1 MAEWTNAEKGVNSAV
16 NPNNLKDLT
25 FRSPS
30 FLERLKGMLGVD
42 FYRLFHTPLLYIFL
56 GIAAIIPA
64 MLIAMTGMAG
74 PNGEPSEPL
83 FTNVWQAIAAPVPV
97 YGFEGIDKY
106 ANMNM
111 VFIFGG
117 IMVSIFIGHDYKSG
131 YVKQLFTTHPKK
143 IDYMLSKSLTCAFAM
158 AAMCVAYVFGA
169 VVAGALT
176 QTDFHVNALHLL
188 SAVFGKMVM
197 SLGWASLY
205 TFLNVIFRKYFGVS
219 IASSFFF
226 GTGIPVIGV
235 GAVIGGTPLLNIF
248 LYGASVYACL
258 SAGFV
263 NFLVCTIVSL
273 VCFAVYNFVGAFV
286 LSKSDV
292 Y

>member
-1 MAEWTNAEKGVNSAV
+1 MENAC
-16 NPNNLKDLT
+16 NLK
-25 FRSPS
+25 FESPS
-30 FLERLKGMLGVD
+30 FLKRIKSMLGVD
-42 FYRLFHTPLLYIFL
+42 FYRLFHTPLFYIFL
-56 GIAAIIPA
+56 AIAAIIPA
-64 MLIAMTGMAG
+64 MLIGTGGASG
-74 PNGEPSEPL
+74 PNGEPAEPI
-83 FTNVWQAIAAPVPV
+83 FTNVWQAIAADTPI

-131 YVKQLFTTHPKK
+131 YVKQLFTTHAKK
-143 IDYMLSKSLTCAFAM
+143 IDYSLSKSLTCAFAM
-158 AAMCVAYVFGA
+158 ACMCATYLLGA
-169 VVAGALT
+169 VAAGVLTGLSFEVNVYGLICAL
-176 QTDFHVNALHLL
+176 L
-188 SAVFGKMVM
+188 GKIVM

-205 TFLNVIFRKYFGVS
+205 TFLNVIFRRYFGVS

-226 GTGIPVIGV
+226 GTGILVIGIGSVV
-235 GAVIGGTPLLNIF
+235 GNLSVLNAF

-258 SAGFV
+258 SSTFINV
-263 NFLVCTIVSL
+263 IVCLVVS
-273 VCFAVYNFVGAFV
+273 VVWAVIYNLLGTLL